1 MVCTGCCSC
10 LDHIVTYLFKQ
21 LSRSTKKRTT
31 PLNQESDRFLHIM
44 QQHPEMIQQ
53 VRNMSI
59 RRHCGVFYSGRP
71 SLGERKGQARC
82 RVLRLTRIMLPKW
95 SLHLKITVDFEF
107 AEQSSDRNNMKKS
120 GSVWVV
126 LPSVTPTPMPWTCP
140 PSTAMT
146 VAISGAQVSSTQL

>member
-53 VRNMSI
+53 VRNV
-59 RRHCGVFYSGRP
+59 RGGRQCGVFHSGRT
-71 SLGERKGQARC
+71 SLREGGEAKQDA
-82 RVLRLTRIMLPKW
+82 V
-95 SLHLKITVDFEF
+95 
-107 AEQSSDRNNMKKS
+107 SD
-120 GSVWVV
+120 
-126 LPSVTPTPMPWTCP
+126 
-140 PSTAMT
+140 
-146 VAISGAQVSSTQL
+146 